1 MKTEKEN
8 IDLIERY
15 LDDKLSPEELDLFQE
30 KMNSDREFNKLFFE
44 MDRLVQGIKLSAGK
58 TSIEEKLANLEK
70 SLPFQKSKR
79 EEAEETPVIILW
91 SYVKQYK
98 LPVAAVFA
106 LIFATT
112 FVFTISDFNKDPGK
126 LYASLYSKNFEAY
139 ENYGPLTQRSPD
151 GDIKREEEALL
162 YYDQGNYEKALEI
175 FKQLDPETTSSGTRL
190 YFGNTYMALGDT
202 ENAKVL
208 FQKNINE
215 NTGFIRQTRWYLALC
230 YLKEGNIDEAVPLF
244 REVVEKQ
251 GKFKKTEAAKILAK
265 ID

>member
-15 LDDKLSPEELDLFQE
+15 LDENLSPDELDLFRE
-30 KMNSDREFNKLFFE
+30 KLNSDREFNKLFFE

-70 SLPFQKSKR
+70 ALPFQKSIR
-79 EEAEETPVIILW
+79 EDAEETPVIILW

-98 LPVAAVFA
+98 VAVAAVFA

-112 FVFTISDFNKDPGK
+112 FVFTIGDFTTDPGK
-126 LYASLYSKNFEAY
+126 LYASYFVPF
-139 ENYGPLTQRSPD
+139 ENYGLGPQRSAEKVD
-151 GDIKREEEALL
+151 LNIEEEALL

-175 FKQLDPETTSSGTRL
+175 FKQLDPETITSGTRL
-190 YFGNTYMALGDT
+190 YIGNTYMAVNDI

-208 FQKNINE
+208 FNKIIEN
-215 NTGFIRQTRWYLALC
+215 NTGFTHQTKWYLALC
-230 YLKEGNIDEAVPLF
+230 YLKEGNIDEAVPLL
-244 REVVEKQ
+244 REVEKQ
-251 GKFKKTEAAKILAK
+251 GKYKKEEASKILAK